1 MNQWV
6 DLLSE
11 QIRQTTLIE
20 WLAVILGV
28 AEVLLARKN
37 NILLYPA
44 GIGGSAISILLFIK
58 AGLFA
63 DAGLSLYYV
72 IVSVYGWVI
81 WSRRKDQPPVQIA
94 YANKKE
100 WMITLLIAFA
110 GGAAIYWVL
119 IVFTPSTVPVMD
131 AWVTSSAWAG
141 TWLLARRRIEN
152 WIILNVSNLFAVPLL
167 FHKHLPLF
175 ALLTLFLFV
184 VAVFGYLDWQR
195 IYRKQHINPQPINY
209 E

>member
-1 MNQWV
+1 MMHQWV
-6 DLLSE
+6 ELLTE

-44 GIGGSAISILLFIK
+44 GIGGSAITILLFLK

-72 IVSVYGWVI
+72 ILSIYGWVV
-81 WSRRKDQPPVQIA
+81 WSRRKNEPPLQIA
-94 YANKKE
+94 YATKQE
-100 WMITLLIAFA
+100 WMMTALIAF
-110 GGAAIYWVL
+110 GGWAVIYWIL
-119 IVFTPSTVPVMD
+119 ITFTPSTVPVMD
-131 AWVTSSAWAG
+131 SWVSASAWAG

-152 WIILNVSNLFAVPLL
+152 WVVLNVSNIFAIPLL
-167 FHKHLPLF
+167 FYKHLPLF
-175 ALLTLFLFV
+175 ALLTLFLFII
-184 VAVFGYLDWQR
+184 AIFGYFDWKKA
-195 IYRKQHINPQPINY
+195 YRKQQQLQPVAQ
-209 E
+209 

>member
-1 MNQWV
+1 MINQWV
-6 DLLSE
+6 ELLTE
-11 QIRQTTLIE
+11 QIRQTTFIE

-44 GIGGSAISILLFIK
+44 GIGGSAIGIILFIK

-81 WSRRKDQPPVQIA
+81 WSRRKNEPPLQVA
-94 YANKKE
+94 YANKQE
-100 WMITLLIAFA
+100 WFMTLLIAF
-110 GGAAIYWVL
+110 GGGIVIYWIL
-119 IVFTPSTVPVMD
+119 ITFTPSTVPVMD

-152 WIILNVSNLFAVPLL
+152 WVVLNVSNSFAIPLL
-167 FHKHLPLF
+167 FYKHLPLF

-184 VAVFGYLDWQR
+184 IAIFGYFDWQR
-195 IYRKQHINPQPINY
+195 VYRKQQLQSLAQ
-209 E
+209 

>member
-6 DLLSE
+6 DLLME
-11 QIRQTTLIE
+11 QLRQTTLIE

-28 AEVLLARKN
+28 TEVLLARKN

-44 GIGGSAISILLFIK
+44 GIGGSAISIILFVK

-63 DAGLSLYYV
+63 DAGLSVYYV
-72 IVSVYGWVI
+72 IVSIYGWFI
-81 WSRRKDQPPVQIA
+81 WSRRKNEPPLQIA
-94 YANKKE
+94 YANKNE
-100 WMITLLIAFA
+100 WLMTLLIAF
-110 GGAAIYWVL
+110 GGGIGIYWIL
-119 IVFTPSTVPVMD
+119 ITFTPSTVPIMD

-152 WIILNVSNLFAVPLL
+152 WVVLNVSNLFAIPLL

-184 VAVFGYLDWQR
+184 IAIFGFFDWR
-195 IYRKQHINPQPINY
+195 KDYRKQKQQPLAQSL
-209 E
+209 

>member
-1 MNQWV
+1 MMHQWV
-6 DLLSE
+6 ELLTE

-44 GIGGSAISILLFIK
+44 GIGGSAITILLFLK

-72 IVSVYGWVI
+72 ILSIYGWIV
-81 WSRRKDQPPVQIA
+81 WSRRENEPPLQIA
-94 YANKKE
+94 YATKQE
-100 WMITLLIAFA
+100 WMMTALIAF
-110 GGAAIYWVL
+110 GGWAVIYWIL
-119 IVFTPSTVPVMD
+119 ITFTPSTVPVMD
-131 AWVTSSAWAG
+131 SWVSASAWAG

-152 WIILNVSNLFAVPLL
+152 WVVLNVSNIFAIPLL
-167 FHKHLPLF
+167 FYKHLPLF
-175 ALLTLFLFV
+175 ALLTLFLFII
-184 VAVFGYLDWQR
+184 AIFGYFDWKKV
-195 IYRKQHINPQPINY
+195 YRKQQQLQPLAQ
-209 E
+209 

>member
-1 MNQWV
+1 MIHQWV
-6 DLLSE
+6 ELLTE

-44 GIGGSAISILLFIK
+44 GIGGSAITILLFVK

-72 IVSVYGWVI
+72 ILSIYGWIV
-81 WSRRKDQPPVQIA
+81 WSRRKNEPPLQIA
-94 YANKKE
+94 YATKQE
-100 WMITLLIAFA
+100 WMMTALIAF
-110 GGAAIYWVL
+110 GGWAVIYWIL
-119 IVFTPSTVPVMD
+119 ITFTPSTVPVMD
-131 AWVTSSAWAG
+131 SWVSASAWAG

-152 WIILNVSNLFAVPLL
+152 WVVLNVSNIFAIPLL
-167 FHKHLPLF
+167 FYKHLPLF

-184 VAVFGYLDWQR
+184 IAIFGYFDWKEV
-195 IYRKQHINPQPINY
+195 YRKQQKIQPIAQ
-209 E
+209 

>member
-1 MNQWV
+1 MHQWV
-6 DLLSE
+6 ELLTE

-44 GIGGSAISILLFIK
+44 GIGGSAITILLFLK

-72 IVSVYGWVI
+72 ILSIYGWVV
-81 WSRRKDQPPVQIA
+81 WSRRKNEPPLQIA
-94 YANKKE
+94 YATKQE
-100 WMITLLIAFA
+100 WMMTALIAF
-110 GGAAIYWVL
+110 GGWAVIYWIL
-119 IVFTPSTVPVMD
+119 ITFTPSTVPVMD
-131 AWVTSSAWAG
+131 SWVSASAWAG

-152 WIILNVSNLFAVPLL
+152 WVVLNVSNIFAIPLL
-167 FHKHLPLF
+167 FYKHLPLF
-175 ALLTLFLFV
+175 ALLTLFLFII
-184 VAVFGYLDWQR
+184 AIFGYFDWKKA
-195 IYRKQHINPQPINY
+195 YRKQQQLQPVAQ
-209 E
+209 

>member
-1 MNQWV
+1 MMSQWV
-6 DLLSE
+6 ELLTE

-44 GIGGSAISILLFIK
+44 GIGGSAITILLFVK

-72 IVSVYGWVI
+72 ILSIYGWIV
-81 WSRRKDQPPVQIA
+81 WSRRKNEPPLQIA
-94 YANKKE
+94 FATKQE
-100 WMITLLIAFA
+100 WVMTALIAF
-110 GGAAIYWVL
+110 GGWAVIYWIL
-119 IVFTPSTVPVMD
+119 ITFTPSTVPVMD
-131 AWVTSSAWAG
+131 SWVSASAWAG

-152 WIILNVSNLFAVPLL
+152 WVVLNVSNIFAIPLL
-167 FHKHLPLF
+167 FYKHLPLF
-175 ALLTLFLFV
+175 ALLTLFLFII
-184 VAVFGYLDWQR
+184 AIFGYFDWKEV
-195 IYRKQHINPQPINY
+195 YRKQQKIQPIAK
-209 E
+209 

>member
-6 DLLSE
+6 ELLAG

-28 AEVLLARKN
+28 AEVLLAKRN

-44 GIGGSAISILLFIK
+44 GIGGSAIGILLFVK

-72 IVSVYGWVI
+72 IVSIYGWMI
-81 WSRRKDQPPVQIA
+81 WSRRKNEPPVQIA
-94 YANKKE
+94 YANKNE
-100 WMITLLIAFA
+100 WLTTLLIAFA
-110 GGAAIYWVL
+110 GGAVIYWVL
-119 IVFTPSTVPVMD
+119 ITFTPSTVPVMD
-131 AWVTSSAWAG
+131 AWVTSAAWAG

-152 WIILNVSNLFAVPLL
+152 WVILNVSNLFAIPLL
-167 FHKHLPLF
+167 FYKHLPLF

-184 VAVFGYLDWQR
+184 IAIFGYFDWQS
-195 IYRKQHINPQPINY
+195 IYRKQQQTTP
-209 E
+209 

>member
-1 MNQWV
+1 MHQWFE
-6 DLLSE
+6 LLAE

-44 GIGGSAISILLFIK
+44 GIGGSAISIILFIK

-63 DAGLSLYYV
+63 DAGLSFYYV
-72 IVSVYGWVI
+72 IVSIYGWII
-81 WSRRKDQPPVQIA
+81 WSRRKNEPPLQVA
-94 YANKKE
+94 YASKQE
-100 WMITLLIAFA
+100 RMMTLLIAF
-110 GGAAIYWVL
+110 GGGIAIYWIL
-119 IVFTPSTVPVMD
+119 ITFTPSTVPVMD

-152 WIILNVSNLFAVPLL
+152 WVVLNVSNLFAIPLL
-167 FHKHLPLF
+167 FYKHLPLF

-184 VAVFGYLDWQR
+184 IAIFGFFDWQKV
-195 IYRKQHINPQPINY
+195 YRKQQLKSLVH
-209 E
+209 

>member
-1 MNQWV
+1 MHQWLE
-6 DLLSE
+6 LLAE

-44 GIGGSAISILLFIK
+44 GIGGSAISIILFIK

-63 DAGLSLYYV
+63 DAGLSFYYV
-72 IVSVYGWVI
+72 IVSVYGWII
-81 WSRRKDQPPVQIA
+81 WSRRKNEPPLQVA
-94 YANKKE
+94 YASKQE
-100 WMITLLIAFA
+100 WLMTLLIAF
-110 GGAAIYWVL
+110 GGGIAIYWIL
-119 IVFTPSTVPVMD
+119 ITFTPSTVPIMD

-152 WIILNVSNLFAVPLL
+152 WVILNVSNLFAIPLL
-167 FHKHLPLF
+167 FYKHLPLF

-184 VAVFGYLDWQR
+184 IAIFGFFDWQKV
-195 IYRKQHINPQPINY
+195 YRKQQLQTLVH
-209 E
+209 